1 MAYIEF
7 SFCCSPYLVSPGDK
21 LPSNQVP
28 VPSSPAVT
36 PDHPLHHH
44 QFHHHHHHPATHH
57 FSVNHHHQFNW
68 ASFSYPSSMLEVV
81 AMTSE
86 IDTLELTSRT
96 KDVLQFHNLGQKL
109 FGEAVLGLS
118 QGSVSEL
125 LSKPKPWHML
135 SIKGR
140 EPFIKM
146 HLWLSDPNN
155 VERLKHYQNEVKGN
169 SCNDL
174 F

>member
-1 MAYIEF
+1 MK
-7 SFCCSPYLVSPGDK
+7 PVPPPPPVR
-21 LPSNQVP
+21 PSNVPPMFP
-28 VPSSPAVT
+28 VPPVE
-36 PDHPLHHH
+36 PHPSLFTHLHHH
-44 QFHHHHHHPATHH
+44 
-57 FSVNHHHQFNW
+57 HQQQPPPNW
-68 ASFSYPSSMLEVV
+68 ATFTYPSSMLEVV

-86 IDTLELTSRT
+86 IDTLDLTSRV
-96 KDVLQFHNLGQKL
+96 KDVLQFNNLGQKL

-146 HLWLSDPNN
+146 HLWLSDPHNI
-155 VERLKHYQNEVKGN
+155 ERLKHCQNEIKGRF
-169 SCNDL
+169 SR
-174 F
+174 